1 MRAKNELLQMRAKG
15 TMEENMADVRSK
27 FIKRKTE
34 KLVDKAKVDQTLL
47 VEAAK
52 KEEERRAQ
60 AKADENSVRLRK
72 RKGGRKALL
81 AKAALFARRSQIM
94 IDAEGSVD
102 VSKYAKLTGIG
113 ETGESSTD
121 PAPTPLAATSTDP
134 APTPPAASTDAAP
147 TPAVK
152 PAPPVRAPRPSPGG
166 GRPKPSPGGGRPKPS
181 PRPRAS
187 LSEPKA
193 AAPAAEA
200 AGDPYGSDDDS
211 DDEDEDDG
219 EDDFDDESEI
229 APADLRRKVIAA
241 ITDYDDSL
249 PENSVHNEYLS
260 QCVTHLTS
268 AQLNAAPSGDNHFLM
283 EAVKQ
288 GKVGA
293 VIQLMYSGAKAA
305 AVPVGLA
312 GESLMHKA
320 VALDS
325 PPDLISALV
334 EGGMAVDSVDDEGR
348 TPLHY
353 ACQGGNAAII
363 QLLIDYNSDINAVD
377 CDGNG
382 CAFFTD
388 PGFEEA
394 RETLTLAGLSFD
406 VVLDDAPVS
415 EVKDKVTAIFEKT
428 APSGRMSVNDLVALT
443 KKTNEN
449 ITAEVEDLYR
459 ESLQQ
464 SAAEQGWDLAAGLTL
479 DQFMSTYSASAEV
492 TTHAPGLSAAALR
505 RWLAFLTA
513 GAFSAECSL
522 GRAHTDH
529 ALACVL
535 LCTLRSYSST
545 DPSCVLPFGSQ
556 VESDYKIV
564 VMTVGGADASGPD
577 TDVDRQ
583 IVAALAKLAAE
594 FGRPALYKGFQKFV
608 GGQ

>member
-1 MRAKNELLQMRAKG
+1 MDTSAYESRAEQY
-15 TMEENMADVRSK
+15 V
-27 FIKRKTE
+27 
-34 KLVDKAKVDQTLL
+34 
-47 VEAAK
+47 
-52 KEEERRAQ
+52 
-60 AKADENSVRLRK
+60 SV
-72 RKGGRKALL
+72 
-81 AKAALFARRSQIM
+81 
-94 IDAEGSVD
+94 
-102 VSKYAKLTGIG
+102 
-113 ETGESSTD
+113 
-121 PAPTPLAATSTDP
+121 
-134 APTPPAASTDAAP
+134 
-147 TPAVK
+147 
-152 PAPPVRAPRPSPGG
+152 
-166 GRPKPSPGGGRPKPS
+166 
-181 PRPRAS
+181 
-187 LSEPKA
+187 
-193 AAPAAEA
+193 
-200 AGDPYGSDDDS
+200 
-211 DDEDEDDG
+211 
-219 EDDFDDESEI
+219 
-229 APADLRRKVIAA
+229 
-241 ITDYDDSL
+241 

-492 TTHAPGLSAAALR
+492 
-505 RWLAFLTA
+505 
-513 GAFSAECSL
+513 
-522 GRAHTDH
+522 
-529 ALACVL
+529 
-535 LCTLRSYSST
+535 
-545 DPSCVLPFGSQ
+545 
-556 VESDYKIV
+556 ESDYKIV